1 MIQTELLPTLL
12 KEKEIQDSV
21 LDYLVSMGFIAI
33 RINSGV
39 FKQSYGGFFR
49 AYLIH
54 NFIKKFLSKEK
65 RANPPQTS
73 KGFPDVLA
81 LRGNNFF
88 LFEIKAGSGGRLSDS
103 QKDFIELA
111 EIKNIKIHIID
122 NLNQVIQIIE
132 SYYNG

>member
-1 MIQTELLPTLL
+1 MQIELLPHLL
-12 KEKEIQDSV
+12 REKEIQDSV

-49 AYLIH
+49 AYIIH
-54 NFIKKFLSKEK
+54 NFIKKFLSKGK
-65 RANPPQTS
+65 RNDPPQTS

-81 LRGNNFF
+81 LRDNNFF
-88 LFEIKAGSGGRLSDS
+88 LFEIKAGSGGKLSDS
-103 QKDFIELA
+103 QKDFITLA
-111 EIKNIKIHIID
+111 KIKNIEVYIIN